1 MVLKFTSGEFE
12 NFTKQNG
19 IKHYKSA
26 PFHPSTNG
34 LVERFIQTFK
44 NSMRAMKQDNKVLS
58 HKIANF
64 LLNYRNTPHSVTKE
78 TPARLFMGRDLR
90 SCLSLVYPSVKDT
103 VMNSQIDTVF
113 QSLDLRD
120 HVTLRLATVLSLV
133 TTREKTTNGLEDK
146 LKVLMDL

>member
-1 MVLKFTSGEFE
+1 M
-12 NFTKQNG
+12 
-19 IKHYKSA
+19 
-26 PFHPSTNG
+26 
-34 LVERFIQTFK
+34 
-44 NSMRAMKQDNKVLS
+44 
-58 HKIANF
+58 
-64 LLNYRNTPHSVTKE
+64 TKE